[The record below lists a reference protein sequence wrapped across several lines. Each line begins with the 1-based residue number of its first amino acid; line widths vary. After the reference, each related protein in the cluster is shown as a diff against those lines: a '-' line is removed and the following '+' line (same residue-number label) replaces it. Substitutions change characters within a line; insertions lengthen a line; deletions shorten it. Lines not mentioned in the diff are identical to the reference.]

1 MSNIDKEK
9 LTKEKQEIID
19 EKIQENKK
27 IDLKQES
34 LFYARGL
41 LNKLLQNQLHNQL
54 TKLETNSSNH
64 MTSLKN
70 SSKSLN
76 DLTKL
81 INDLIKNVEE
91 TKKKKIKDKPNN
103 PIQRRE
109 RKTLTIKSRSRTI
122 DSNLLKFR
130 SKATL
135 TTVDTNKKKVN
146 NNVKILKKMN
156 TNIRKLGNRTMTNF
170 RTNDNEST
178 GDNTSQKYMKFQ
190 NFANNTTQNFRKNNN
205 KQILDTPKGKV
216 KEKIKNKNLDKTF
229 NQISRNT
236 ISDFYNKNNKKK
248 KNEYTDEKNLQSRS
262 LVFNPLPDIE
272 ERTERKTWNNM
283 IRKNPKNLKGMLY
296 KNDKKTLLAKLNG
309 QLDTIDEKNNKT
321 NYNKTQTQ
329 TKNKERESN
338 EQVENIVKL
347 VDIVNQ
353 NVNKLLTE
361 NQNKK
366 KMPLKEGNNKI
377 NKIIEKTKSSKALLN
392 AIKEVNISKKE
403 DHKNENKKITE
414 EKTENTNKEL
424 VDENKNEAKKIK
436 DNNNIINTPLNIKE
450 KNDNLLTNIDINKEE
465 KEVEKIVNT
474 AKNNFNRF
482 EKIEIIKLRKNKST
496 SKSELVIN
504 NIEKNNS
511 NIKYNRSYK
520 EIKKIKVVNK
530 IKEKPQIKKKTDAD
544 GKVGAINESGIII
557 NYSQITNKI
566 RNKMKEKIDKI
577 NKQNKILET
586 KLLNESKK
594 VVNNIEQKDKKEQI
608 NESKIIDNNNNNFI
622 VNKKCKENIKNININ
637 NNLCLNRSLTILM
650 KNRINNEAI
659 IKRVKSVDKLRKD
672 HLLI

>member
-1 MSNIDKEK
+1 MS
-9 LTKEKQEIID
+9 
-19 EKIQENKK
+19 
-27 IDLKQES
+27 
-34 LFYARGL
+34 
-41 LNKLLQNQLHNQL
+41 
-54 TKLETNSSNH
+54 
-64 MTSLKN
+64 SLKN

-81 INDLIKNVEE
+81 INDLLKNVEE
-91 TKKKKIKDKPNN
+91 TKKKKIKDKLNN

-135 TTVDTNKKKVN
+135 TIVDTNKKKVN

-156 TNIRKLGNRTMTNF
+156 TNIRKLGNRTMINF

-178 GDNTSQKYMKFQ
+178 EDNISQKYTKFQ

-205 KQILDTPKGKV
+205 KQILETPKGKV
-216 KEKIKNKNLDKTF
+216 KEKMKNKNLDKTF

-236 ISDFYNKNNKKK
+236 ISDFYNKNNKMK
-248 KNEYTDEKNLQSRS
+248 KNEYIDEKNLQSRS
-262 LVFNPLPDIE
+262 LIFNPLPDIE
-272 ERTERKTWNNM
+272 EKTERKTWNNM
-283 IRKNPKNLKGMLY
+283 IKKNPKNFKGMLY
-296 KNDKKTLLAKLNG
+296 KNDKKTLLAKLNS
-309 QLDTIDEKNNKT
+309 QLDTIDEKNKKT

-329 TKNKERESN
+329 AKNKERESN

-366 KMPLKEGNNKI
+366 KMPVKEGNNKI
-377 NKIIEKTKSSKALLN
+377 NKIIEKTKNSKALVN
-392 AIKEVNISKKE
+392 AIKDVSINKKE
-403 DHKNENKKITE
+403 DNKDDNQKITE
-414 EKTENTNKEL
+414 EKTENKKKDL
-424 VDENKNEAKKIK
+424 VDENKSETKEIK
-436 DNNNIINTPLNIKE
+436 DNNNIIKPSLNIKE
-450 KNDNLLTNIDINKEE
+450 KNDNLSTNNDINKGEK
-465 KEVEKIVNT
+465 KEVKKIVNIT
-474 AKNNFNRF
+474 KNSFNRF
-482 EKIEIIKLRKNKST
+482 EKIKIIKLRKNKST
-496 SKSELVIN
+496 SKSKLIL
-504 NIEKNNS
+504 NIIEMNDS
-511 NIKYNRSYK
+511 DIKYNRSFK
-520 EIKKIKVVNK
+520 DIKKMKVVNK
-530 IKEKPQIKKKTDAD
+530 IKEKPKLKEKTDAD
-544 GKVGAINESGIII
+544 EKVGAINESGIII
-557 NYSQITNKI
+557 NYSKITNKI

-586 KLLNESKK
+586 KILNESKK

-608 NESKIIDNNNNNFI
+608 NENKIIDNDNNENFI
-622 VNKKCKENIKNININ
+622 VNKKCKENIKNVNIN
-637 NNLCLNRSLTILM
+637 NNLCLNRSLKILM
-650 KNRINNEAI
+650 KNRINNDAI